1 MTRKVKVNLDL
12 SKLFDGVVFSDA
24 PKDLEVEI
32 EIEMEDSPESYKK
45 LCTSEF
51 IKTWNFV
58 NEEIDEDFS
67 VNNYTSV
74 SKTLREYNINMKDL
88 RDIIMISYSYF
99 CVSQLN
105 SPETPKIKDVINYF
119 LVNKDSIKDKVYSE
133 EFITSTLNVL
143 SGGLPLVEYLEKLED
158 TKKGNY
164 ATFEEF
170 YKKLFQYGTRE

>member
-1 MTRKVKVNLDL
+1 MTRNVKVNLDL
-12 SKLFDGVVFSDA
+12 SKLFDGVVFSDT

-32 EIEMEDSPESYKK
+32 KIEDSPESYKK

-74 SKTLREYNINMKDL
+74 SKAFREYDINMKDL

-105 SPETPKIKDVINYF
+105 SPGTPKIKDVINYF

-164 ATFEEF
+164 TTFEEF
-170 YKKLFQYGTRE
+170 YKKLFRYGTGE